1 MKTKHS
7 ILLFLSF
14 LTQITYSQLLAYAGP
29 ANFLCV
35 GTSTV
40 LGGSP
45 TASGGT
51 PPYSYNWQPTTF
63 LNNNT
68 LANPT
73 ASGCNSDIVYTLR
86 VIDAAGDT
94 VLSYT
99 SININKIYTF
109 NAGIDTG
116 YCVEQSSGVVIG
128 SSNNNSSW
136 HSFNW
141 SPASGLNNTTITNP
155 LATPSITTTY
165 TLTVSDGKCPD
176 NISFVTVTPFA
187 KPIANAGQDTTID
200 EGNTI
205 TLNGSGGT
213 KYWWQPDYNIKYL
226 STANPDVWPT
236 TNFTYTVLVEN
247 QHKCFSYDVINVNV
261 RKGDLLFFYSAFTP
275 NYDGDND
282 FFYIG
287 NIDKYPDNT
296 LKIYNRYGKVV
307 FSASSYN
314 NTWDGKYLSEEVP
327 SGTYFYILNDG
338 KEKTYKGTVSILR

>member
-7 ILLFLSF
+7 IVFLLIF
-14 LTQITYSQLLAYAGP
+14 LTKITFSQLFIQAGLASI
-29 ANFLCV
+29 LCI
-35 GTSTV
+35 GTTTV

-51 PPYSYNWQPTTF
+51 PPYTYNWQPTTF

-68 LANPT
+68 IANPIV
-73 ASGCNSDIVYTLR
+73 SGYNYDVAYTLM
-86 VIDAAGDT
+86 VVDAAGDT
-94 VLSYT
+94 AFAVT
-99 SININKIYTF
+99 NIYIDKIHVF

-116 YCVEQSSGVVIG
+116 YCLEQSTGVIIG
-128 SSNNNSSW
+128 ASNNNNTW
-136 HSFNW
+136 HSFTW
-141 SPASGLNNTTITNP
+141 APASGLNNNTLANP
-155 LATPSITTTY
+155 LATPTITTTY

-187 KPIANAGQDTTID
+187 KPIAYAGQDTTMD

-226 STANPDVWPT
+226 NTANPDVWPT
-236 TNFTYTVLVEN
+236 TSLTYTVLVEN
-247 QHKCFSYDVINVNV
+247 QHKCYAYDYVDVKVI
-261 RKGDLLFFYSAFTP
+261 KGDLLFFYSAFTP

-287 NIDKYPDNT
+287 NIDKYPDNS
-296 LKIYNRYGKVV
+296 LKIYNRYGKVI
-307 FSASSYN
+307 FSAVSYN
-314 NTWDGKYLSEEVP
+314 NTWDGKYLSEEIP

-338 KEKTYKGTVSILR
+338 KEKTYKGTVSIIR